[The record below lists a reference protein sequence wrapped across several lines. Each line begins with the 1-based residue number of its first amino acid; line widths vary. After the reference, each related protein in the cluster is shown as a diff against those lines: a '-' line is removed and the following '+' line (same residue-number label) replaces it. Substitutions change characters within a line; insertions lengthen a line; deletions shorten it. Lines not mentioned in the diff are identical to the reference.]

1 MNDNDNELGSGTS
14 PKRAEHLAREASYAD
29 VSLSSLGVYVN
40 YERMISRPPAR
51 GKTVTETVAFVV
63 EDDPDQLALAKL
75 RLTTA
80 GYMVQSAESVKA
92 LYYRLQRSEPDAI
105 FLDVGLPDGDGFEVL
120 SSLRSNPKYAR
131 LPIIM
136 LTVRREPED
145 ITRGLAL
152 GADGYITKPYGKNT
166 LEYVLRFLM
175 NQEVALA
182 A

>member
-1 MNDNDNELGSGTS
+1 VNDDNDLESGTS

-29 VSLSSLGVYVN
+29 VSLTSLGMYVN
-40 YERMISRPPAR
+40 YERMASRQALPA
-51 GKTVTETVAFVV
+51 KSVTETVALVV
-63 EDDPDQLALAKL
+63 EDDPDQLALAKV
-75 RLTTA
+75 RLTSA
-80 GYMVQSAESVKA
+80 GYMVQSADSVKA

-120 SSLRSNPKYAR
+120 AALRRNPKYAR

-136 LTVRREPED
+136 LTVRREPDD

-166 LEYVLRFLM
+166 LEYVLRFMM
-175 NQEVALA
+175 NQAVGVTA
-182 A
+182 